1 MTSMKSSEMKKTI
14 QDTKLEMEAIKKTQ
28 TEENLAKKLCH
39 LIFLD
44 T

>member
-14 QDTKLEMEAIKKTQ
+14 QDMKVEMEAIKKKTQ
-28 TEENLAKKLCH
+28 TEENLAKKLCG
-39 LIFLD
+39 LILD